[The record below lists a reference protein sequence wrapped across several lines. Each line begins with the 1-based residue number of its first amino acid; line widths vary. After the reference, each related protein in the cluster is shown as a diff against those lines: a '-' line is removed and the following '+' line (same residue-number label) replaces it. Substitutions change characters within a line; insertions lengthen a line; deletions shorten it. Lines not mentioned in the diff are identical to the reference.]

1 MDNEIKRIEGT
12 IYLYENVICKYN
24 YSQILYGQLPGRVIL
39 NSFLLLNIFFSSGVK
54 RLWSMFPLEEN
65 RDWFTWVK
73 QRMKCKN
80 WVYQKVILL

>member
-1 MDNEIKRIEGT
+1 MDNEIKRKEGT

-24 YSQILYGQLPGRVIL
+24 YSQFFYGQLPDRVIL
-39 NSFLLLNIFFSSGVK
+39 YSFLLLNIFFSLGVK
-54 RLWSMFPLEEN
+54 RLWSMSLLEEN

-80 WVYQKVILL
+80 QVYQKVPVL